1 MQKKMLPVKN
11 RRDREEKSVPPV
23 FFLPVGEMKK
33 CTEKEQKKNEKICK
47 KFLAFPGTK
56 CYTIKRTFAR
66 GLFSN
71 PQKENAF
78 QKFTTENSPT
88 RGARSKERRIHHEG

>member
-1 MQKKMLPVKN
+1 MLPVKN

-23 FFLPVGEMKK
+23 FFLTGGRD
-33 CTEKEQKKNEKICK
+33 EKMHRKGAKKNEKICK

-88 RGARSKERRIHHEG
+88 RGAKEQRKEDSS

>member
-1 MQKKMLPVKN
+1 MLPVKN
-11 RRDREEKSVPPV
+11 RRDREEKSVPP
-23 FFLPVGEMKK
+23 FLFLTGGREKK
-33 CTEKEQKKNEKICK
+33 MHKKRAKKNEKICK

-88 RGARSKERRIHHEG
+88 RGAKEQRKEDSS

>member
-33 CTEKEQKKNEKICK
+33 CTEKEQKKMK
-47 KFLAFPGTK
+47 KYVKYFLHF
-56 CYTIKRTFAR
+56 RE
-66 GLFSN
+66 
-71 PQKENAF
+71 QNA
-78 QKFTTENSPT
+78 
-88 RGARSKERRIHHEG
+88 IL

>member
-1 MQKKMLPVKN
+1 MRKQIQTAELRIMMQKKMLPVKN

-33 CTEKEQKKNEKICK
+33 CTEKEQKKMK
-47 KFLAFPGTK
+47 KY
-56 CYTIKRTFAR
+56 YTIKRTFAR

-88 RGARSKERRIHHEG
+88 RGAKEQRKEDSS

>member
-1 MQKKMLPVKN
+1 MQKKDVTCKN
-11 RRDREEKSVPPV
+11 RRDREKICPAC
-23 FFLPVGEMKK
+23 FFLTGGRNEKMHRKRSKK
-33 CTEKEQKKNEKICK
+33 SKKICK
-47 KFLAFPGTK
+47 KFLAFLGLK

>member
-1 MQKKMLPVKN
+1 MMLPVKN

-23 FFLPVGEMKK
+23 FFLTGGRD
-33 CTEKEQKKNEKICK
+33 EKMHRKRAKKNEKICK

-88 RGARSKERRIHHEG
+88 RGAKEQRKEDSS

>member
-33 CTEKEQKKNEKICK
+33 CTEKEQKKMK
-47 KFLAFPGTK
+47 KYVKNSLHFLG
-56 CYTIKRTFAR
+56 
-66 GLFSN
+66 
-71 PQKENAF
+71 
-78 QKFTTENSPT
+78 
-88 RGARSKERRIHHEG
+88 

>member
-33 CTEKEQKKNEKICK
+33 CTEKEQKKMKKICK
-47 KFLAFPGTK
+47 KISCISENKMLYYKTNFCAW
-56 CYTIKRTFAR
+56 TF
-66 GLFSN
+66 F
-71 PQKENAF
+71 
-78 QKFTTENSPT
+78 
-88 RGARSKERRIHHEG
+88 